1 MSIDLTTA
9 HGLGDVLRLQATSPA
24 AGRPFVLFEDTRLSY
39 ADVFAESCRYAN
51 LFLARRDP
59 SKPLHVGLLLEN
71 RPEFVFAELGAAL
84 AGGVMVGLN
93 PTRRSPH
100 LARDIAH
107 SDCQLVV
114 TEAKFTPLL
123 TEALAGADAPRPDV
137 LVASRWDAEPASSAP
152 VVGTSLE
159 DALRGVPATDPRI
172 DVADDDLF
180 LLIFTSGTTAA
191 PKAVMRSHGKLQLLS
206 QGAAYMAMQYTPD
219 DVCYCA
225 MPLFHSNAQILA
237 LGATI
242 VSGAGLA
249 LARRFSKSRFLADV
263 RRHGATL
270 FNYVGSPL
278 AYCLDTPARPDDAD
292 NPLRLAYGNEGPR
305 QYLDAFAR
313 RFGCGVVDSYGA
325 SEVGVSFTRQ
335 DGDPPGALGTP
346 PPGVA
351 ILDEDGRECP
361 AARFDAHGR
370 LENAAE
376 AIGEIVNTAGPGM
389 FEGYYKNPDA
399 TEARG
404 RGGRYHSGD
413 LGYRDAAG
421 FVYFAGRDAEWIRVD
436 GENFLARPIEGILE
450 RHPDVFMAA
459 VYGVPDAEA
468 GDRVMA
474 ALALHDGATFDPA
487 AFTAFVDGQADL
499 SPKWRPTYVRIVRE
513 LRRSE
518 TNKVQKRE
526 LQREKFLGPDGA
538 DPLFWRPRGAATY
551 ARFTAADLAAL
562 REQFAR
568 AGNLARLDG

>member
-1 MSIDLTTA
+1 MPIDLTTA
-9 HGLGDVLRLQATSPA
+9 HGLGDVLRLQATQPS
-24 AGRPFVLFEDTRLSY
+24 AGRPFLLFEDTRLSY

-51 LFLARRDP
+51 LFLARCNPRA
-59 SKPLHVGLLLEN
+59 PLHIGLLLEN

-93 PTRRSPH
+93 PTRRGPH

-114 TEAKFTPLL
+114 TEAKFAPLL
-123 TEALAGADAPRPDV
+123 AEAIAGDATGGPDV
-137 LVASRWDAEPASSAP
+137 LVATRWDAEAAAGAPAI
-152 VVGTSLE
+152 GTSLE
-159 DALRGVPATDPRI
+159 DALENIASTDPHI

-206 QGAAYMAMQYTPD
+206 QGAASFAMQYTAD

-237 LGATI
+237 LGATL

-249 LARRFSKSRFLADV
+249 LARRFSKSRFLTDV

-278 AYCLDTPARPDDAD
+278 AYILDTPERGDDAD

-305 QYLDAFAR
+305 QYLDAFAE
-313 RFGCGVVDSYGA
+313 RFGCRVVDSYGA

-335 DGDPPGALGTP
+335 DGDPPGALGTS
-346 PPGVA
+346 PPGVV
-351 ILDEDGRECP
+351 ILDEEGRECP
-361 AARFDAHGR
+361 PARFDAQGW
-370 LENAAE
+370 LENAAL

-389 FEGYYKNPDA
+389 FEGYYKNPEA
-399 TEARG
+399 TAARG
-404 RGGRYHSGD
+404 RGGHYHSGD

-436 GENFLARPIEGILE
+436 GENFLAGPIEGILG

-474 ALALHDGATFDPA
+474 ALALRAGATFDPDT
-487 AFTAFVDGQADL
+487 FTAFVDAQPDL
-499 SPKWRPTYVRIVRE
+499 SPKWRPTYVRLVPE

-526 LQREKFLGPDGA
+526 LQREKFLGIDGGDA
-538 DPLFWRPRGAATY
+538 LFWRRRGAPTY
-551 ARFTAADLAAL
+551 RRFTAADLATL
-562 REQFAR
+562 RVQFDR
-568 AGNLARLDG
+568 AGNAARLDG

>member
-1 MSIDLTTA
+1 VAIDLIGA
-9 HGLGDVLRLQATSPA
+9 HGLGDVLRLRAASPD

-39 ADVFAESCRYAN
+39 ADVHAEACRYAN
-51 LFLARRDP
+51 LFLGLRDAG
-59 SKPLHVGLLLEN
+59 KPLHVGLLLEN
-71 RPEFVFAELGAAL
+71 RPEFVFAELGTAL

-93 PTRRSPH
+93 PTRRGPH
-100 LARDIAH
+100 LARDVAH
-107 SDCQLVV
+107 SDCQIVV
-114 TEAKFTPLL
+114 TEAKLAPLL
-123 TEALAGADAPRPDV
+123 AEALATPDAPRPRV
-137 LVASRWDAEPASSAP
+137 LVATRWDDTPAP
-152 VVGTSLE
+152 GPPPIGTLLE
-159 DALRGVPATDPRI
+159 DALAGVPATDPHVA
-172 DVADDDLF
+172 VADDDLF

-191 PKAVMRSHGKLQLLS
+191 PKAVMRSHGKLLLLS
-206 QGAAYMAMQYTPD
+206 QGAAFIAMQYMPD

-237 LGATI
+237 LGATL

-249 LARRFSKSRFLADV
+249 LVRRFSKSRFLADV

-278 AYCLDTPARPDDAD
+278 AYVLDTPERSDDAD

-313 RFGCGVVDSYGA
+313 RFGCRVVDSYGA
-325 SEVGVSFTRQ
+325 SEVGVTFTRQ

-346 PPGVA
+346 PPGVV
-351 ILDEDGRECP
+351 ILDEDGCECP
-361 AARFDAHGR
+361 PARFDAQGR

-389 FEGYYKNPDA
+389 FEGYYKNAEA
-399 TEARG
+399 TAARG
-404 RGGRYHSGD
+404 HGGRYHSGD

-474 ALALHDGATFDPA
+474 ALALRDGATFDPDA
-487 AFTAFVDGQADL
+487 LTAFVESQPDL
-499 SPKWRPTYVRIVRE
+499 SPKWRPTYVRVVRE
-513 LRRSE
+513 LRRTE

-526 LQREKFLGPDGA
+526 LQREKFLGPDGP
-538 DPLFWRPRGAATY
+538 DPLYWRPRGAPSY
-551 ARFTAADLAAL
+551 RRFTAADLAGL
-562 REQFAR
+562 REQFGR